1 MRRALT
7 LAIVRTLVLVVLT
20 ASAALLYDYTR
31 PLAAFCEAGAGCE
44 AVRASSFAYV
54 LGVPQPAVGLLA
66 YMVIFGITLL
76 RHELRRKLLFPLAAA
91 GGLFG
96 LVFLAI
102 QAFVIQRFCGL
113 CVVVDIAAI
122 ALALFA
128 WIHRNQPGSEG
139 SVPRF
144 AWSLLGAA
152 AVVVPLL
159 LGAARP
165 EPPVPAAVAR
175 FWVPGKLTIVEL
187 SDFECPFCKILHPA
201 LTQAVEPY
209 GDKVQ
214 LVRLSI
220 PLRSHPRARVAARAY
235 ACAKKQNRG
244 EDMAH
249 ALFDAKDLSEDACRA
264 IATKVGLDQPTF
276 ETCFSGPEGEEAMM
290 RDVELARAIS
300 FKGLPT
306 TFIGTKTLVG
316 ARGPEELR
324 EVIDE
329 QLAGEASQMPSIPQ
343 GWMWTLIGALF
354 VAVAA
359 VHVLR
364 KPEEAGKALSQDA
377 KDVKDTPNSQ
387 R

>member
-7 LAIVRTLVLVVLT
+7 LAILRTLVLVVLT

-44 AVRASSFAYV
+44 AVRASSFAYI
-54 LGVPQPAVGLLA
+54 LGVPQPAIGLLA

-76 RHELRRKLLFPLAAA
+76 RHELRRKLLFPLSAA
-91 GGLFG
+91 GALFG
-96 LVFLAI
+96 LAFLAI

-113 CVVVDIAAI
+113 CVVVDVAAI
-122 ALALFA
+122 LLTVFA
-128 WIHRNQPGSEG
+128 WIHRGQQGSDG

-144 AWSLLGAA
+144 AWSLLGAG

-165 EPPVPAAVAR
+165 EPPVPAAIAR

-201 LTQAVEPY
+201 LKQAMEPY

-220 PLRSHPRARVAARAY
+220 PLRSHPRAQVAARAY

-249 ALFDAKDLSEDACRA
+249 VLFDAKDLSEDACRA
-264 IATKVGLDQPTF
+264 AATKVGLDQPTF
-276 ETCFSGPEGEEAMM
+276 EKCFDGPEGEEAMM
-290 RDVELARAIS
+290 RDVELARAIP

-306 TFIGTKTLVG
+306 TFVGTKTLVG
-316 ARGPEELR
+316 ARGSEELR
-324 EVIDE
+324 EIIDE

-343 GWMWTLIGALF
+343 GWMWALIGAVF
-354 VAVAA
+354 VAVAT
-359 VHVLR
+359 VHVVR
-364 KPEEAGKALSQDA
+364 KPKEAETASAQDA
-377 KDVKDTPNSQ
+377 EPSKEDASSES
-387 R
+387 